1 LSKTEIVSSSSPF
14 LAFRYAEYRYY
25 LYANFLLTL
34 AQSVHEVIIGY
45 QLYVVTHDPLAIG
58 ILGVAEAVPFILLS
72 LFGGHFADKFS
83 KKKMIFWSLSSVVL
97 SMFVLYLL
105 SFKLLTSFDP
115 NSLKYAIWGVVFAIG
130 VARAFFSP
138 AMGSLRAFLVPREV
152 YANASTW
159 SSSSWQ
165 TGVIIGPAISG
176 FLYSIFGFSNSIL
189 FVVVIVIISVFFM
202 LRIKDRKIPAD
213 TFESTMYEKI
223 REGFRYVWKTKIILY
238 SISLDMFSVM
248 FGGVVA
254 ILPVFAADVLHVGPE
269 SLGLMRAAP
278 SVGAVLVLL
287 ALSKYSPMKRA
298 WHNLLVAVAG
308 FGAATLVFAFSQ
320 NLILSLAALFIT
332 GAFDSISVV
341 IRSTILQLEVPDNMR
356 GRVNAINGIFL
367 STSNEVGA
375 FESGLAAKIMGAVPS
390 VVFGGAMTVI
400 IAAYVFIRS
409 KDLLKLKLNK

>member
-1 LSKTEIVSSSSPF
+1 MF
-14 LAFRYAEYRYY
+14 A
-25 LYANFLLTL
+25 LYF
-34 AQSVHEVIIGY
+34 
-45 QLYVVTHDPLAIG
+45 
-58 ILGVAEAVPFILLS
+58 
-72 LFGGHFADKFS
+72 
-83 KKKMIFWSLSSVVL
+83 
-97 SMFVLYLL
+97 L
-105 SFKLLTSFDP
+105 SFKLLTSSDP

-165 TGVIIGPAISG
+165 TGVIVGPAISG
-176 FLYSIFGFSNSIL
+176 FLYSIFGFSNAIL
-189 FVVVIVIISVFFM
+189 FVAGFVVISIFFM

-223 REGFRYVWKTKIILY
+223 REGFSYVWKTKIILY

-269 SLGLMRAAP
+269 ALGFMRAAP
-278 SVGAVLVLL
+278 SVGAVIVLL

-298 WHNLLVAVAG
+298 WRNLLVAVAG

-320 NLILSLAALFIT
+320 SLLLSIAALFLT

-375 FESGLAAKIMGAVPS
+375 FESGLAAKLLGAVPS
-390 VVFGGAMTVI
+390 VVFGGAMTLI
-400 IAAYVFIRS
+400 IAGYVFFRS
-409 KDLLKLKLNK
+409 KDLLKLRLDK